1 MKTICKIVWM
11 LCLILSVAF
20 GYAHGAAKTG
30 IPKNEKGNGVPITVI
45 ARAIHGGGDRS
56 ESIVASIDGHVL
68 SIVFTENLG
77 QVNIDITTDSGAT
90 VNYNSMNTPNGV
102 NYYIPNT
109 GSYIV
114 YFTFSDGDQYY
125 GEFEVTD

>member
-1 MKTICKIVWM
+1 MKLSFLKTKKM
-11 LCLILSVAF
+11 LLMFILCVSASVSHAF
-20 GYAHGAAKTG
+20 CMESHDGYSVINIKQA
-30 IPKNEKGNGVPITVI
+30 GVQEDPRT
-45 ARAIHGGGDRS
+45 
-56 ESIVASIDGHVL
+56 ESILATIDGHVL
-68 SIVFTENLG
+68 AIVFTENLG

-90 VNYNSMNTPNGV
+90 VNYNFMNTPNGV

>member
-1 MKTICKIVWM
+1 MIMPAAWCGASSNNYSEGTSHINVKK
-11 LCLILSVAF
+11 
-20 GYAHGAAKTG
+20 AHVQ
-30 IPKNEKGNGVPITVI
+30 GVPK
-45 ARAIHGGGDRS
+45 
-56 ESIVASIDGHVL
+56 ESSIPASIDGHVL